1 MSGREVSVVRIESMR
16 LAELEAKEAELAKLR
31 HAIQAARISYG
42 ARDGEALLDWT
53 HRIYRGHQRWLE
65 VVRLAR
71 HSVDNG
77 EVEGG

>member
-1 MSGREVSVVRIESMR
+1 MTNKPNTIQIESR
-16 LAELEAKEAELAKLR
+16 RFDELVAAEAKLAEL
-31 HAIQAARISYG
+31 HQAIQCARISYG

-71 HSVDNG
+71 HSVDSG
-77 EVEGG
+77 EVDRG